1 MEFQQGNARRA
12 VEAALWHEAKRERSL
27 LAATLSAQHHFDS
40 RMPQKDS
47 NVISST
53 TNYSDKHGKD
63 PRNSDTQ
70 SNDNGPAG
78 GRNLTAGA
86 VIKLIGLLLL
96 ALQYFRYTHF
106 ESDSTIPHISRLS
119 NGTHE
124 YERTVILV
132 SIDGMRCVSIW
143 YPTIPQLL
151 SYPSQGRIP

>member
-1 MEFQQGNARRA
+1 
-12 VEAALWHEAKRERSL
+12 
-27 LAATLSAQHHFDS
+27 
-40 RMPQKDS
+40 MPQKDS

-63 PRNSDTQ
+63 LQNTDLQNTDTQ
-70 SNDNGPAG
+70 SNGN

-96 ALQYFRYTHF
+96 ALQYFKYTRF

-124 YERTVILV
+124 YERTVILI
-132 SIDGMRCVSIW
+132 SMDGMRCVSIW

-151 SYPSQGRIP
+151 SYPSQGRIS